1 MWVGVL
7 WVYEIRLC
15 WVERVEET
23 CGVEYMFFNEVLG
36 QHSEWCSIHSLHSLY
51 MNVHHKISHSVYV
64 NLS

>member
-23 CGVEYMFFNEVLG
+23 CGVEYMFFNEILG
-36 QHSEWCSIHSLHSLY
+36 QHSE
-51 MNVHHKISHSVYV
+51 
-64 NLS
+64 